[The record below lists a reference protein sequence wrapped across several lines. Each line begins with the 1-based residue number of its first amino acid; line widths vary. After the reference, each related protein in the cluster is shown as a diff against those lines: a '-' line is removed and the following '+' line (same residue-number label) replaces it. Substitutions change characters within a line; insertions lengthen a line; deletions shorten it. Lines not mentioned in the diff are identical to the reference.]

1 MAPRLLTTSKSKAAS
16 TLTKYKNTS
25 LARLIRE
32 RAPERLASV
41 V

>member
-25 LARLIRE
+25 LVPGIRAE
-32 RAPERLASV
+32 
-41 V
+41 